1 MKHFVMTY
9 ISAAKRRLGRT
20 WMLALLMFLPSC
32 VHNGGDIGIWFGTW
46 NITAVE
52 VDGVQLPQPQGYHW
66 AVNFQSQIVQLMQVT
81 DRYDLYKMCFGN
93 WTEDADQ
100 MQWRFGSE
108 TWPLPPLPGIEQD
121 NQFTILEKRNNCV
134 RLKKVT
140 QAGVTYVYTLKKLV

>member
-1 MKHFVMTY
+1 MVILISENDETLCYNPYFRRQAPPWQDLDARFADVFAFVC
-9 ISAAKRRLGRT
+9 AQWRRHRHLV
-20 WMLALLMFLPSC
+20 WNLEYHC
-32 VHNGGDIGIWFGTW
+32 CGGGWRAI
-46 NITAVE
+46 
-52 VDGVQLPQPQGYHW
+52 
-66 AVNFQSQIVQLMQVT
+66 
-81 DRYDLYKMCFGN
+81 
-93 WTEDADQ
+93 EDADQ